1 MSEKYTWKKYYTC
14 LIFQIYILSFYVYST
29 EKLHPYSRYT
39 PSSSTSS
46 IVVNKR
52 NGSNS
57 SSSTTIQL
65 SDSMY
70 MKIAY
75 NLAKTALG
83 KTKPNPTVGCVLVN
97 KNGVIVGKGLH
108 IKAGQDHAEVM
119 AIKQAGKSLA
129 QGSTAYVTLE
139 PCNHYGR
146 TPPCTLALLK

>member
-1 MSEKYTWKKYYTC
+1 MSDKYAWKKYYAS

-29 EKLHPYSRYT
+29 EKLFHTPHSRYT
-39 PSSSTSS
+39 PSSSP
-46 IVVNKR
+46 IVVNR
-52 NGSNS
+52 RNS
-57 SSSTTIQL
+57 STTTTIQL
-65 SDSMY
+65 SHSMY

-83 KTKPNPTVGCVLVN
+83 KTKPNPTVGCLLVN

-108 IKAGQDHAEVM
+108 IKAGKDHAEVM
-119 AIKQAGKSLA
+119 AIKQAGKRLT